1 MNRSWAWKMWLL
13 WLICFQF
20 SLLLFYWIQAMAQ
33 ALSVDWGLKQSC
45 MWLLACGFYF
55 AVSYLRW
62 YALPKVKQ
70 QPAKQF
76 KLFVWALIFGLLPLL
91 FLYAKMPSQTI
102 VGGSWMRLSI
112 QALLLVLTYNCLL
125 NPAQHFFM
133 VQGIPIGEIKLCS
146 SPLDGSH
153 DPPRGGSHRAVPRP
167 SRFIRVTII
176 ARSSYGR
183 IDICRGSPF
192 ANHGR

>member
-20 SLLLFYWIQAMAQ
+20 SLLLFYWIQARAQ

-55 AVSYLRW
+55 TVSYLRW

-76 KLFVWALIFGLLPLL
+76 KLFVLALILGLLPLL
-91 FLYAKMPSQTI
+91 FLYAKMPSQII
-102 VGGSWMRLSI
+102 VGGSWI
-112 QALLLVLTYNCLL
+112 AVVGVLCLL
-125 NPAQHFFM
+125 QLA
-133 VQGIPIGEIKLCS
+133 
-146 SPLDGSH
+146 
-153 DPPRGGSHRAVPRP
+153 P
-167 SRFIRVTII
+167 SYATPGYDFE
-176 ARSSYGR
+176 A
-183 IDICRGSPF
+183 
-192 ANHGR
+192 AENLK